1 MTVLGHWTLALKN
14 DEVERVLVVFGC
26 EFCHAKLL
34 IDRILSV
41 FGNHDLHKVF
51 IWIILLHSASSDAK
65 VMNCGLF
72 DFADATDIYSAILL
86 FLFVLHVV

>member
-34 IDRILSV
+34 VDRILSV
-41 FGNHDLHKVF
+41 FGDHDLHTVF

-72 DFADATDIYSAILL
+72 DLADTTDIYSAFPLL
-86 FLFVLHVV
+86 LLGHVV